1 MISTHVRSPKPLL
14 RISHLI
20 RKVLAHV
27 YTVPSLEKTSD
38 SAQTTKPKTMEMRTK
53 KKTTTSGD
61 EDEEED
67 VDPRSKIDLGRH
79 LMEYHVYEVWVEK
92 HGGVLSYWIYSA
104 DYIVEDGASTNT
116 AHGEATRAEAIQH
129 VEEASSYEHASEFDE
144 DRVDLDWNS
153 KDADGNKTVY
163 FPEDDVI
170 LGYWE
175 DNESIITR
183 EEMACWG
190 SCVVMYLDPSVSRRT
205 PIACSC
211 GLCKYLLGRR
221 GCDRLHEEVRVV
233 VVLTRILLVGSNS
246 MASSAPASGIH
257 VGFSSDTIFVV

>member
-79 LMEYHVYEVWVEK
+79 PMEYHVYEVWVEK

-183 EEMACWG
+183 EEMAGWG
-190 SCVVMYLDPSVSRRT
+190 
-205 PIACSC
+205 
-211 GLCKYLLGRR
+211 
-221 GCDRLHEEVRVV
+221 
-233 VVLTRILLVGSNS
+233 
-246 MASSAPASGIH
+246 
-257 VGFSSDTIFVV
+257 